1 MAQRKRWEYEFNG
14 RPGYDRRLLRDGT
27 FGWEMVLGGN
37 TRKHYMQK
45 HETKQRDQGIV
56 MQMCRWFRPKAPLT
70 NARVAFVLHFTGNDV
85 YSNDLDNL
93 HGLVKGALDGLVK
106 GSVLRGDSKKY
117 VKQLTVDVVPC
128 VQGEDDFYHITVEDL
143 S

>member
-1 MAQRKRWEYEFNG
+1 MTRTRWEYEFNG
-14 RPGYDRRLLRDGT
+14 RPGYDRRLLLNGE

-45 HETKQRDQGIV
+45 HETKQRDEGIV
-56 MQMCRWFRPKAPLT
+56 AQTVRWFRPEAPLT
-70 NARVAFVLHFTGNDV
+70 RARVMFVLHFTGNDV
-85 YSNDLDNL
+85 DANDLDNL

-106 GSVLRGDSKKY
+106 GGVLRGDSKKY

-128 VQGEDDFYHITVEDL
+128 VEGERDFYHITVEDL
-143 S
+143 G